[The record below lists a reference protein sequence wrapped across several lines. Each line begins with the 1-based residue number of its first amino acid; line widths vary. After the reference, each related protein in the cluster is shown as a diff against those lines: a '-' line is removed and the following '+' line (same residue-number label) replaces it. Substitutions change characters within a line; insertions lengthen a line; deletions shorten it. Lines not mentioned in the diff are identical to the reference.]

1 MVGCGPVVVFFCSG
15 VDVLAVVVE
24 GEADVVEGVEIVV
37 VLGVEIV
44 VVLGVEEVVV
54 LGVDIVVVLGVEEV
68 LVLGV
73 DDEVEVEP
81 PPQGTPQVSTLGR
94 PPGPLGYSEY
104 RHTCLHTGRHTQI
117 N

>member
-54 LGVDIVVVLGVEEV
+54 LGVEIVVVLGVDV
-68 LVLGV
+68 
-73 DDEVEVEP
+73 EVEVEP

>member
-54 LGVDIVVVLGVEEV
+54 LGVEIVVVLGVDE
-68 LVLGV
+68 
-73 DDEVEVEP
+73 EVEVEP